1 MEKKE
6 RGFKTI
12 AVVAL
17 CVALVALSV
26 AYAGYTSTLTVEG
39 TATVKS
45 AWDIKWTDLSA
56 GTKTGYADISNKS
69 LAIDSTEQ
77 AISGFIGT
85 LKAPGDTITYTW
97 KATNAGEIDATIS
110 GVTVGS
116 LSCAPAATNGSTAAE
131 ASAVC
136 AKLSVAFQYDG
147 ATLTTQTTGDLLHG
161 TSKNVSMT
169 ITYAAGDAV
178 ALSGNVAVTLGRTS
192 FTYEQKATS

>member
-1 MEKKE
+1 MERKE

-45 AWDIKWTDLSA
+45 AWDIKWTDLSS
-56 GTKTGYADISNKS
+56 GTATGYADITGKT

-97 KATNAGEIDATIS
+97 KATNAGEIDATLT
-110 GVTVGS
+110 GVTLGS
-116 LSCAPAATNGSTAAE
+116 LTCAPAATNGSTATE
-131 ASAVC
+131 ASNVC
-136 AKLSVAFQYDG
+136 AKLSVSFTYDG
-147 ATLTTQTTGDLLHG
+147 SPLTASTTGDLLNS

-169 ITYAAGDAV
+169 ITYASGNAV
-178 ALSGNVAVTLGRTS
+178 ELSGDVAVTLGRTS
-192 FTYEQKATS
+192 FTYEQKAA

>member
-45 AWDIKWTDLSA
+45 AWDIKWTDLSS
-56 GTKTGYADISNKS
+56 GTPSGYADVTGKT

-85 LKAPGDTITYTW
+85 LKAPGDTITYNW
-97 KATNAGEIDATIS
+97 KATNAGEIDATLT
-110 GVTVGS
+110 GVTLGT
-116 LSCAPAATNGSTAAE
+116 LSCAPAATNGSTASE
-131 ASAVC
+131 ATAVC
-136 AKLSVAFQYDG
+136 TKLSVSFTYDG
-147 ATLTTQTTGDLLHG
+147 NTLTSSTTGDLLHG
-161 TSKNVSMT
+161 SSKNVSMT
-169 ITYAAGDAV
+169 ITYAAGNAV
-178 ALSGNVAVTLGRTS
+178 ELSGDVAVTLGRTS